1 MADMNAETEPLR
13 EDADS
18 MYATEQEY
26 DSSEIE
32 WSGYIRLYD

>member
-1 MADMNAETEPLR
+1 MNAETEPLR

-32 WSGYIRLYD
+32 SGQDT